1 MKRFYTA
8 VAAAKVD
15 GGWQVTLDRR
25 GVKSQGGKPQLVPSR
40 ALAEAL
46 AAEWDSQGEE
56 IDPAAFTY
64 RDMADFAVDVIGA
77 DRSGAITALL
87 RFAEGDTL
95 CYRAEAGEPL
105 HDRQLEL
112 WEPLLKTAE
121 ARWDVHFERIDGII
135 ARPQP
140 AATLSRLRAVLE
152 AQDAFALSALNTLAS
167 LAASLVVALAALEPR
182 ADAEALWAAANLE
195 EDWQAELW
203 GKDWE
208 AEERRA
214 KRLKTFSAAVGF
226 ARLAHSVNEEK
237 R

>member
-1 MKRFYTA
+1 MKRFYTT
-8 VAAAKVD
+8 VATAEVD
-15 GGWQVTLDRR
+15 GGWQVTLDGR
-25 GVKSQGGKPQLVPSR
+25 GVKSQGGKAQAVPSR

-46 AAEWDSQGEE
+46 AGEWQGQGPE
-56 IDPAAFTY
+56 IDPAAFVL
-64 RDMADFAVDVIGA
+64 RDMADFAIDVIGA
-77 DRSGAITALL
+77 DRAAAIAALL

-105 HDRQLEL
+105 HDRQLEV

-121 ARWDVHFERIDGII
+121 ARWDVHFERIDGIM

-140 AATLSRLRAVLE
+140 AATLARLRAVLE

-167 LAASLVVALAALEPR
+167 LAASLVIALAALEPGAV
-182 ADAEALWAAANLE
+182 ADALWAAANLE

-208 AEERRA
+208 AEEHRARRLA
-214 KRLKTFSAAVGF
+214 TFNAAVGF
-226 ARLAHSVNEEK
+226 ALLARSVKEEK